1 MADDLIYICEIC
13 GTVLDEH
20 HCKAVCPNC
29 GRMFDCS
36 DLPLIKANARIHDGT
51 IELRDGTTAAE
62 IVPDAGTTGTPAA
75 EEPAP
80 PPEKPQEPPTTLRM
94 NEK

>member
-1 MADDLIYICEIC
+1 MADELIYICEIC
-13 GTVLDEH
+13 GMVLDEH

-51 IELRDGTTAAE
+51 VELSAGTNPSD
-62 IVPDAGTTGTPAA
+62 IVPEAGTTGIPAK
-75 EEPAP
+75 EEPPAP
-80 PPEKPQEPPTTLRM
+80 EEPPKPPTTLRM